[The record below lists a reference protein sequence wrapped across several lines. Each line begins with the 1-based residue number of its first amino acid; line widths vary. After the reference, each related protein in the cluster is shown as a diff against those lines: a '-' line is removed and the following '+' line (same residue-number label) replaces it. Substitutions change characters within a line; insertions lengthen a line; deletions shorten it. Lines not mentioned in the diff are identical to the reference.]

1 MWSNRKERFRLYWN
15 VLQTLP
21 AGVAHRPILISKG
34 KLMTLLDVV
43 FKYGTP
49 PGEKEMGALN
59 NAWEVYGVR
68 KIKFDEKEHTIR
80 VEYDASRLND
90 GEIAGILRR
99 AGIDLREK
107 VQLV

>member
-1 MWSNRKERFRLYWN
+1 
-15 VLQTLP
+15 
-21 AGVAHRPILISKG
+21 
-34 KLMTLLDVV
+34 MTLLDVV

-49 PGEKEMGALN
+49 PGEKEMVALN
-59 NAWEVYGVR
+59 HAREVYGVR
-68 KIKFDEKEHTIR
+68 KIKFDEKESTVR

-99 AGIDLREK
+99 GGIDLREK

>member
-1 MWSNRKERFRLYWN
+1 
-15 VLQTLP
+15 
-21 AGVAHRPILISKG
+21 
-34 KLMTLLDVV
+34 MTLLDVV

-49 PGEKEMGALN
+49 PGEREMAALN

-80 VEYDASRLND
+80 VEYDATRLSE
-90 GEIAGILRR
+90 GEIAAILGR
-99 AGIDLREK
+99 AGIDLRGR

>member
-1 MWSNRKERFRLYWN
+1 MSRGVLGYIRLFPQPFWI
-15 VLQTLP
+15 QSG
-21 AGVAHRPILISKG
+21 GVADSPEEK
-34 KLMTLLDVV
+34 KMTMLDVV
-43 FKYGTP
+43 FRYGTP
-49 PGEKEMGALN
+49 PGEREMLALN

-99 AGIDLREK
+99 AGIDLRDK

>member
-1 MWSNRKERFRLYWN
+1 MNTFGAQDW
-15 VLQTLP
+15 T
-21 AGVAHRPILISKG
+21 ILDGFAIHISFPTVHPPPG
-34 KLMTLLDVV
+34 EYRGHQMTLLDVV

-90 GEIAGILRR
+90 GEIAAILRR

>member
-1 MWSNRKERFRLYWN
+1 
-15 VLQTLP
+15 
-21 AGVAHRPILISKG
+21 
-34 KLMTLLDVV
+34 MTLLDMV

-49 PGEKEMGALN
+49 PGEREMIALN
-59 NAWEVYGVR
+59 NAREVYGVR
-68 KIKFDEKEHTIR
+68 KIKFEEKEHAIR
-80 VEYDASRLND
+80 VEYDATRLND

>member
-1 MWSNRKERFRLYWN
+1 MAVKLGMKACDILEGQQKHNVER
-15 VLQTLP
+15 
-21 AGVAHRPILISKG
+21 
-34 KLMTLLDVV
+34 LMTLLDVV
-43 FKYGTP
+43 FKYGAP

>member
-1 MWSNRKERFRLYWN
+1 
-15 VLQTLP
+15 
-21 AGVAHRPILISKG
+21 
-34 KLMTLLDVV
+34 MTMLDVV

-49 PGEKEMGALN
+49 PGEKEMLALN
-59 NAWEVYGVR
+59 HAREVYGVR

-80 VEYDASRLND
+80 VEFDATRLND
-90 GEIAGILRR
+90 GEVAAILRR